1 MIMIK
6 NAAQIEKMRAA
17 GALLARIRDQIKEAV
32 KPGMTTLQLDEMAE
46 TLIREAGATPSF
58 KGYHGFP
65 STLCTSVDSMVVHG
79 FPDKKPLEEGQL
91 LSIDTGLVLDGW
103 QADSAVSVLV
113 GGKGT
118 EEAEKLLRVTEECF
132 WHGLKAAR
140 EGNRVGDIGYAV
152 QKHAEENGFGVI
164 RVLCGHGIGRNLHE
178 EPDVPNFGEKGRGP
192 RLKRGMTICIEPMIS
207 AGHYAVH
214 TKPDGWGVVTD
225 DGSICSHYEHT
236 ICITADAPEILT
248 LGGKECK

>member
-17 GALLARIRDQIKEAV
+17 GALLARIRDAVAAAV

-79 FPDKKPLEEGQL
+79 FPNDKPLEEGQL
-91 LSIDTGLVLDGW
+91 LSIDSGLILDGW

-113 GGKGT
+113 GGTGSETAK
-118 EEAEKLLRVTEECF
+118 KLLRVTEECF
-132 WHGLKAAR
+132 YEGLKAAR
-140 EGNRVGDIGYAV
+140 EGNRIGDIGHAV
-152 QKHAEENGFGVI
+152 QKHAEANGFGVI
-164 RVLCGHGIGRNLHE
+164 RVLCGHGIGREMHE
-178 EPDVPNFGEKGRGP
+178 APDVPNYGEPGRGP

-207 AGHYAVH
+207 AGHYSVH

-248 LGGKECK
+248 RGGRECK